1 MLNATVRMGLTVM
14 VIVVEV
20 AHDPSVGVKVYVP
33 VVVLSTVAGDHVP
46 VMPLVEVVGKIGAI
60 PPVQIAGIAANIG
73 MVLGVTVII
82 LLKIIAQPLPSGV
95 KI

>member
-1 MLNATVRMGLTVM
+1 M
-14 VIVVEV
+14 
-20 AHDPSVGVKVYVP
+20 P

-60 PPVQIAGIAANIG
+60 LPIQIAGIAVNVGI
-73 MVLGVTVII
+73 VLKVTVII
-82 LLKIIAQPLPSGV
+82 LLKILAQLLLFGV